1 MWKCKSAA
9 TRPALKPRKITR
21 KRVIKGQVRTNV
33 VIDRELVEKAKAKA
47 HVRTTREAVNA
58 ALAEFVKPYDYSGLF
73 ALRGMD
79 CIAEDYDPGAGGT
92 AKFLGWERVY
102 PAVSP
107 SDRSSAKPERAH
119 ES

>member
-1 MWKCKSAA
+1 MGC
-9 TRPALKPRKITR
+9 L
-21 KRVIKGQVRTNV
+21 
-33 VIDRELVEKAKAKA
+33 
-47 HVRTTREAVNA
+47 
-58 ALAEFVKPYDYSGLF
+58 
-73 ALRGMD
+73 
-79 CIAEDYDPGAGGT
+79 AEDYDPGAGGA